1 MHFKDIFYILAAPN
15 LITLNL
21 NAMNK
26 ITYLCFVI
34 LFNLSFSGFSQS
46 STIQR
51 VRVDF
56 VGPKDYTRHLLL
68 AFTANDQATDGVD
81 YGYDALIFDALPDE
95 LNWIIEDNRYV
106 IQGVG
111 KFDTTKY
118 YPFGMFLTNSGEIE
132 IALTALENFD
142 SPIDVFIYD
151 SVLNTFTSINDSRY
165 IKTLSNGN
173 YLDRFYITFTDN
185 SSLVAIA
192 SGSNNALSISE
203 NEIHNTTLNYLNGS
217 KELLVKTNTT
227 LNLKSAKVYDVL
239 GKKLIDIQNI
249 NSDYIKIPLSSTN
262 TKSTLI
268 VSLTTADGKVLN
280 KRIIAS
286 N

>member
-1 MHFKDIFYILAAPN
+1 
-15 LITLNL
+15 
-21 NAMNK
+21 MNK
-26 ITYLCFVI
+26 ITYLCFVV
-34 LFNLSFSGFSQS
+34 LFCLSITVFSQS

-56 VGPKDYTRHLLL
+56 VGPQNYTRHLLL
-68 AFTANDQATDGVD
+68 AFTPNDQATDGVD
-81 YGYDALIFDALPDE
+81 YGYDALIFDELPDE
-95 LNWIIEDNRYV
+95 LNWIIEDDRYV

-111 KFDTTKY
+111 KFDTSKY
-118 YPFGMFLTNSGEIE
+118 YPFGMFLSNSGEIE
-132 IALTALENFD
+132 IALVALENFETE
-142 SPIDVFIYD
+142 IDVFVYD
-151 SVLNTFTSINDSRY
+151 SLLNTFTSINDSNY
-165 IKTLSNGN
+165 INTISKGE

-185 SSLVAIA
+185 SNLIAIA

-203 NEIHNTTLNYLNGS
+203 NEIHQTTLNYLNGS
-217 KELLVKTNTT
+217 KELLIKTNTV

-249 NSDYIKIPLSSTN
+249 NSDYIKIPLSGINTN
-262 TKSTLI
+262 STLI
-268 VSLTTADGKVLN
+268 VSLSTEDGKVLN

>member
-1 MHFKDIFYILAAPN
+1 
-15 LITLNL
+15 
-21 NAMNK
+21 MNK

-34 LFNLSFSGFSQS
+34 LFCFSFSGFSQT

-51 VRVDF
+51 VRLDF
-56 VGPKDYTRHLLL
+56 VGPQDYTRHLLL
-68 AFTANDQATDGVD
+68 AFTPNNQATDGVD
-81 YGYDALIFDALPDE
+81 YGYDALMFDELPDE
-95 LNWIIEDNRYV
+95 LNWIIDDDRYV

-111 KFDTTKY
+111 QFDTSKY
-118 YPFGMFLTNSGEIE
+118 YPFGMFLSNSGEIE
-132 IALTALENFD
+132 IALTKLENFD
-142 SPIDVFIYD
+142 TPIDVFIYD
-151 SVLNTFTSINDSRY
+151 SVLNTFTSINDSRN

-185 SSLVAIA
+185 SNLIAIA

-249 NSDYIKIPLSSTN
+249 KSDYIKISLSGINTN
-262 TKSTLI
+262 STLI

-280 KRIIAS
+280 KRIITA